1 MIEIIFEPISA
12 DVEKSVKKTRGRPKL
27 TDEEKKQRLLERKQ
41 NSLSGHSLS
50 GHSLSG
56 HSLSGHSLSGHSLS
70 GHSLSGH
77 SLSGHNVCKPKGRP
91 KVLTDEEREQRKVLT
106 EEQKQARNEYLKNY
120 FSKPE
125 NKEPHL
131 EYMKKYNIENKE
143 VLSKKRNMYFKNYV
157 NNLVEKEVK
166 KIVSKEVI

>member
-1 MIEIIFEPISA
+1 MINKMIEVIFEPIST
-12 DVEKSVKKTRGRPKL
+12 DVDKSVKKTRGRPKL
-27 TDEEKKQRLLERKQ
+27 TDDEKRQRLLERKQ
-41 NSLSGHSLS
+41 NR
-50 GHSLSG
+50 
-56 HSLSGHSLSGHSLS
+56 LS

-106 EEQKQARNEYLKNY
+106 KEQKQARNEYLKNY

>member
-27 TDEEKKQRLLERKQ
+27 TDEETKQRLLERKQ
-41 NSLSGHSLS
+41 NK
-50 GHSLSG
+50 
-56 HSLSGHSLSGHSLS
+56 
-70 GHSLSGH
+70 
-77 SLSGHNVCKPKGRP
+77 VCKTKGRP

>member
-41 NSLSGHSLS
+41 N
-50 GHSLSG
+50 
-56 HSLSGHSLSGHSLS
+56 SLSGHSLSGHSLS

>member
-1 MIEIIFEPISA
+1 MIEVIFEPISA

-41 NSLSGHSLS
+41 N
-50 GHSLSG
+50 
-56 HSLSGHSLSGHSLS
+56 
-70 GHSLSGH
+70 SLSGH

>member
-41 NSLSGHSLS
+41 N
-50 GHSLSG
+50 
-56 HSLSGHSLSGHSLS
+56 SLSGHSLS

>member
-56 HSLSGHSLSGHSLS
+56 HSLSGH
-70 GHSLSGH
+70 
-77 SLSGHNVCKPKGRP
+77 NVCKPKGRP

-106 EEQKQARNEYLKNY
+106 KEQREARNEYLKNY
-120 FSKPE
+120 FKNPEVREKHLIEMRKYNLE
-125 NKEPHL
+125 NKEEL
-131 EYMKKYNIENKE
+131 K
-143 VLSKKRNMYFKNYV
+143 KKRPIYLKNYV
-157 NNLVEKEVK
+157 NNLIKREVEKIMNEK
-166 KIVSKEVI
+166 

>member
-56 HSLSGHSLSGHSLS
+56 L
-70 GHSLSGH
+70 
-77 SLSGHNVCKPKGRP
+77 NVCKPKGRP

-106 EEQKQARNEYLKNY
+106 EEQRKTRNEYLKNY
-120 FSKPE
+120 FKNPEVRGKHLTEMRKYNLE
-125 NKEPHL
+125 NKEEL
-131 EYMKKYNIENKE
+131 K
-143 VLSKKRNMYFKNYV
+143 KKRPMYLKNYV
-157 NNLVEKEVK
+157 NNL
-166 KIVSKEVI
+166 I

>member
-41 NSLSGHSLS
+41 N
-50 GHSLSG
+50 
-56 HSLSGHSLSGHSLS
+56 SLSGHSLS

-143 VLSKKRNMYFKNYV
+143 LLSKKRNMYFKNYV

>member
-41 NSLSGHSLS
+41 N
-50 GHSLSG
+50 
-56 HSLSGHSLSGHSLS
+56 SLS

>member
-41 NSLSGHSLS
+41 N
-50 GHSLSG
+50 
-56 HSLSGHSLSGHSLS
+56 SLS

-157 NNLVEKEVK
+157 NNLVKKEVK